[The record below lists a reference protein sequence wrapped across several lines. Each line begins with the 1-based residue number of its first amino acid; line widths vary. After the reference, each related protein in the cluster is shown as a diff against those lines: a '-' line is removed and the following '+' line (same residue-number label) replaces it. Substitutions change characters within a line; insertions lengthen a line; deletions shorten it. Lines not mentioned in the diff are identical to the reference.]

1 MGGIIKFI
9 VGCLAILIGIAIV
22 GLYPL
27 AAVVV
32 VAIGIVGI
40 FVIFGRD
47 EY

>member
-1 MGGIIKFI
+1 MSEVIKFI

-40 FVIFGRD
+40 FVVFGRD
-47 EY
+47 EF